1 MSNNVV
7 IDSKQIELLFRDHY
21 EGLGRYAL
29 TILKNQVAAEEVVQ
43 KLFVNLW
50 EKRADL
56 QIGDVKAYLYRSIY
70 NSCMNELKREQRKK
84 THIPI
89 SETLNIQSYEQPQN
103 HVVLQELNDQINEA
117 IASLPEKCAEV
128 FRLSRQSELSYKEIS
143 EKLDISIKTVENQMG
158 KALRNLRVELQ
169 SYLAELV
176 LIVLFLKEW

>member
-1 MSNNVV
+1 MSSTA
-7 IDSKQIELLFRDHY
+7 IDSKQIEALFRDHY

-29 TILKNQVAAEEVVQ
+29 SILKSQVSAEEVVQ

-56 QIGDVKAYLYRSIY
+56 QILDVKAYLYRSVY
-70 NSCMNELKREQRKK
+70 NSCMNELKKMQREKL
-84 THIPI
+84 HVAI
-89 SETLNIQSYEQPQN
+89 SDTLDIQSSEQTHNEVFAQDLN
-103 HVVLQELNDQINEA
+103 HQINEA

-128 FRLSRQSELSYKEIS
+128 FRLSRQSELSYREIS

-158 KALRNLRVELQ
+158 KALRIMRVELQ
-169 SYLAELV
+169 SYVTELL